1 MDYLDLRTTGTK
13 AFNGLIERSYTQG
26 RNGWAQRKNKHLI
39 EAGSEIRV
47 VARIKPAVNVVTP
60 FEERRR
66 PTPKSCCRHYRIYQL
81 EPRASVEGASL
92 ACFGVD
98 GDHHQSLF
106 GPSLSGKLCGN
117 GFPPVPAARTCDPQ
131 RQRSDSPENGGGL
144 DRVRRAAKG
153 DRKLRFT

>member
-1 MDYLDLRTTGTK
+1 
-13 AFNGLIERSYTQG
+13 
-26 RNGWAQRKNKHLI
+26 LI

-153 DRKLRFT
+153 DRKLRFTALLHHVTVEQLRSSYHQLKKGAAPGVDGSVVLDKHR